1 MDRPP
6 TENEM
11 AALLG
16 ESLLGVWTGL
26 RALVEERYDA
36 EPVWNAGGKAWTYER
51 AYRKGGRRLCSL
63 RFEADRQA
71 FSEPVRAAY
80 DAARTYRDGK
90 WVMFEPID
98 ESSFARLLRIKRRP
112 DRGYGRATAAKRLPP
127 FFLERTNVSRETFG
141 PVDSPG

>member
-1 MDRPP
+1 MDRSP

-16 ESLLGVWTGL
+16 ESLLGVWTEL

-63 RFEADRQA
+63 HAREACVGFMVILGRDERARFEAERQA

-80 DAARTYRDGK
+80 DAARTYHDGK
-90 WVMFEPID
+90 WAMFEPID
-98 ESSFARLLRIKRRP
+98 ESSFDDFARLLRIKRRP
-112 DRGYGRATAAKRLPP
+112 DRG
-127 FFLERTNVSRETFG
+127 
-141 PVDSPG
+141 